1 MPSSRNNNPSIDC
14 FFLSEIYKESKPLK
28 SNHMILVD
36 LKFLA
41 GDQTKDGTE
50 DISPRLLSASEGSL
64 KAT

>member
-28 SNHMILVD
+28 SNHMILME
-36 LKFLA
+36 FLA